1 MSARRLSIDTITTL
15 DGPVVTGPATTV
27 ASAGAASTASELAAS
42 VPTANVTVLNGSDGL
57 SEIVSGLV
65 GQGLAI
71 FDTIR
76 GNVGTSARQDDDK
89 PAIES

>member
-1 MSARRLSIDTITTL
+1 
-15 DGPVVTGPATTV
+15 
-27 ASAGAASTASELAAS
+27 
-42 VPTANVTVLNGSDGL
+42 VLNGSDGL

-76 GNVGTSARQDDDK
+76 GTMGAPDIDDQ
-89 PAIES
+89 PALGA